1 MQTYTLKP
9 NASLESHRSIELRHS
24 LYVKHSTEEWCIC
37 FPYPAS
43 ALQERVSEIEE
54 RCSEKLRE
62 MEAQVSTVRKEHT
75 KAGSKI
81 NCMLP
86 PYTAGLHMAM
96 KSYP

>member
-1 MQTYTLKP
+1 MHP
-9 NASLESHRSIELRHS
+9 WSHIEVLNS
-24 LYVKHSTEEWCIC
+24 DTLYVKHSTEEWCIC

-86 PYTAGLHMAM
+86 QYTAGLHMGM

>member
-1 MQTYTLKP
+1 M
-9 NASLESHRSIELRHS
+9 
-24 LYVKHSTEEWCIC
+24 
-37 FPYPAS
+37 
-43 ALQERVSEIEE
+43 SEIEE

-86 PYTAGLHMAM
+86 QYTAGLHMAM